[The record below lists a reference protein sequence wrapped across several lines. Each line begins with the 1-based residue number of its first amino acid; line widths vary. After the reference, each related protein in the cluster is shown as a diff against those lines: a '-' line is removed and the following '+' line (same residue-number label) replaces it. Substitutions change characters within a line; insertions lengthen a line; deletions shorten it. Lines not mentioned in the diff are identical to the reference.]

1 MVIAKGVFMDRID
14 RHILSVLQ
22 GEGRL
27 TTAEL
32 SERVGLSPSPCARR
46 LKRLEDEGYIND
58 YQANLNREKIGI
70 TMSFFVEV
78 SLNNHQAES
87 IENFEQELAGFEEVV
102 SAHIVS
108 GRYDYLLEVVS
119 PNLAGYEAFTRK
131 LHRLSS
137 VKDIH
142 THLSVRQ
149 VIKKN
154 SLPIFV

>member
-1 MVIAKGVFMDRID
+1 MDRID

-22 GEGRL
+22 KEGRL
-27 TTAEL
+27 STAEL

-46 LKRLEDEGYIND
+46 LKRLEDEGYIED
-58 YQANLNREKIGI
+58 YQANLSREKVGI
-70 TMSFFVEV
+70 AMSFFVEV

-87 IENFEQELAGFEEVV
+87 IEKFEEELENIEEVV

-108 GRYDYLLEVVS
+108 GGYDYLLEVVS

-131 LHRLSS
+131 LHRITS

-149 VIKKN
+149 VISK
-154 SLPIFV
+154 SPLPIFV